1 MEEKLIQ
8 TATTILQG
16 ILNNMKFLE
25 SCSQKQLSWNTH
37 TYRAFFLMEEQL
49 LQPATIIL
57 QGTLNNIRT
66 PQSNSSIST
75 KNTFLTEYLPL
86 PAFMCVNGV
95 LCKSY
100 KFYEMISN
108 KQF

>member
-16 ILNNMKFLE
+16 MLNNMKFLE

-57 QGTLNNIRT
+57 QGTLNNIR
-66 PQSNSSIST
+66 NL
-75 KNTFLTEYLPL
+75 NLTALSAPRTL
-86 PAFMCVNGV
+86 
-95 LCKSY
+95 S
-100 KFYEMISN
+100 
-108 KQF
+108 